1 MNTQAFH
8 SPCAEQKRAALAAL
22 KVRVRALEGI
32 GGAGVRAV
40 PTGVAAI
47 DRALP
52 GRGLALGALHEIL
65 RPTTVDGAADGFAAV
80 LLARLA
86 TAADAPV
93 LWITGAGDL
102 YPPGLAA
109 FGLTPD
115 RLIVA
120 HAPRRTDRLWALEEA
135 ARAAQAGTM
144 LAAVL
149 AEVPQLD
156 LVASRRLHL
165 AAEAG
170 GAAVLLLRPA
180 ADAGTSVAVTRWQ
193 VAALSGAPAAIAP
206 GVTDPGVARPRWRLD
221 LLRCRGGRPDAWTVD
236 WLGSGSG
243 LVLAGRPCLAASD
256 DRPAPSAIP
265 ANAA

>member
-1 MNTQAFH
+1 MITPAFH
-8 SPCAEQKRAALAAL
+8 TPRADQKRAALAAL
-22 KVRVRALEGI
+22 KAHVRALEGI

-40 PTGVAAI
+40 PTGLAAI
-47 DRALP
+47 DRGLP
-52 GRGLALGALHEIL
+52 GGGLMLGALHEIL
-65 RPTTVDGAADGFAAV
+65 RPAARDGAADGFAAF
-80 LLARLA
+80 LLARA
-86 TAADAPV
+86 AEAADAPV
-93 LWITGAGDL
+93 LWITESCDL

-115 RLIVA
+115 RLIIA
-120 HAPRRTDRLWALEEA
+120 HAPRRVDRLWALEEA
-135 ARAAQAGTM
+135 ARAAEAGTA

-180 ADAGTSVAVTRWQ
+180 ESAGTSVAVTRWQ
-193 VAALSGAPAAIAP
+193 VAAEPGLPPAIASGTVEP
-206 GVTDPGVARPRWRLD
+206 GVGRPRWRLE

-236 WLGSGSG
+236 WLGTATG
-243 LVLAGRPCLAASD
+243 LALAADQQGAAASGRPVSSTIDADAA
-256 DRPAPSAIP
+256 
-265 ANAA
+265 